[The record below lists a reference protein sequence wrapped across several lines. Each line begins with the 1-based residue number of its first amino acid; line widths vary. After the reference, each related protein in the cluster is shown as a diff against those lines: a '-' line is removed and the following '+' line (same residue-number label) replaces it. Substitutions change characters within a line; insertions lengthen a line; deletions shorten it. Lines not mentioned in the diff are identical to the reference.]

1 MKIRFLASLAMIA
14 ALAACHEEDPNAAT
28 SVYKKAAIAKK
39 LVVPADPTAKM
50 ARAVTV
56 GKPVAP
62 VDLKYDILSKPE
74 AGAATEVQIALIPT
88 AAVQD
93 LSVTVSAA
101 EGVTLAGSLT
111 ASFKQPTPGEAQ
123 KHSFSMLPDHD
134 GMFYITVIATTSN
147 AGVTDARTFSIPFIV
162 GDIQQAQQQK
172 PAVPAQKDSTG
183 ETIQSMKGKES

>member
-1 MKIRFLASLAMIA
+1 MIA

-28 SVYKKAAIAKK
+28 SVTKKPLVAKRA
-39 LVVPADPTAKM
+39 VVPQDPTAKM

-62 VDLKYDILSKPE
+62 IDLKYEIRSKPE
-74 AGAATEVQIALIPT
+74 AGTATEVEIALIPGT
-88 AAVQD
+88 AVQN

-101 EGVTLAGSLT
+101 DGVTLAGNLT
-111 ASFKQPTPGEAQ
+111 ASFKQPTPGEPQ
-123 KHSFSMLPDHD
+123 KHTFSMLPDRD

-147 AGVTDARTFSIPFIV
+147 AGANDARTFSIPFIV
-162 GDIQQAQQQK
+162 GDLQQAQQQK
-172 PAVPAQKDSTG
+172 PAVPAHKDSTG